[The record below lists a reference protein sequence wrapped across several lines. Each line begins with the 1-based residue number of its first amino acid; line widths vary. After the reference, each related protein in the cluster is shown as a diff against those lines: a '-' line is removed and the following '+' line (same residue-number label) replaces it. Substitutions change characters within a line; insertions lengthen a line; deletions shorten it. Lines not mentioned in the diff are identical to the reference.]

1 MKEIGEEFV
10 RLREGSRSGAWSSL
24 QRKLMSN
31 MDLLVPEATSLKDFL
46 NLSVDIENFLKT
58 EQGSESMHPMQA
70 LESWLNAKVPENK
83 EDDDDTV
90 GGPIQ

>member
-46 NLSVDIENFLKT
+46 NLSVDMENFLKT

-70 LESWLNAKVPENK
+70 LEKWLNEGNPPSTA
-83 EDDDDTV
+83 DDAEGT
-90 GGPIQ
+90 IQ

>member
-46 NLSVDIENFLKT
+46 NLSIDVENFLRT
-58 EQGSESMHPMQA
+58 EQGSESLHPMQA
-70 LESWLNAKVPENK
+70 LENWLNQGNPPVE
-83 EDDDDTV
+83 EDDPK
-90 GGPIQ
+90 GPIQ